1 MVFAQSRNVTS
12 AACCLASQ
20 DASLARKVVRIK
32 LPVEVQMK
40 YHLTSVVLIV
50 AAFVLEVIGFG
61 TIASAF
67 GVILLGTGVALELWF
82 WIRLVRIRGHMRAA
96 RGR

>member
-1 MVFAQSRNVTS
+1 
-12 AACCLASQ
+12 
-20 DASLARKVVRIK
+20 
-32 LPVEVQMK
+32 MK

-50 AAFVLEVIGFG
+50 AATILEVIGFG

-67 GVILLGTGVALELWF
+67 GVILLATGVALELWF
-82 WIRLVRIRGHMRAA
+82 WIRLVRARAHMRVA

>member
-1 MVFAQSRNVTS
+1 
-12 AACCLASQ
+12 
-20 DASLARKVVRIK
+20 
-32 LPVEVQMK
+32 MK

-50 AAFVLEVIGFG
+50 AAIILEVIGFG

-67 GVILLGTGVALELWF
+67 GVILLAAGVALELWF
-82 WIRLVRIRGHMRAA
+82 WIRLVRVRAHSRLA

>member
-1 MVFAQSRNVTS
+1 M
-12 AACCLASQ
+12 
-20 DASLARKVVRIK
+20 AREAVRIK
-32 LPVEVQMK
+32 LPVEVHLK

-61 TIASAF
+61 TLANAF

-82 WIRLVRIRGHMRAA
+82 WIRLVRVRAHLRLA
-96 RGR
+96 RSR

>member
-1 MVFAQSRNVTS
+1 MGFAQSKNVTLLS
-12 AACCLASQ
+12 SFAGAF
-20 DASLARKVVRIK
+20 LAREAVRIK
-32 LPVEVQMK
+32 LLVEVHMR
-40 YHLTSVVLIV
+40 YHLTSVVLIL
-50 AAFVLEVIGFG
+50 AAIILEVIGFG

-82 WIRLVRIRGHMRAA
+82 WIRLVRVRAHLRLA